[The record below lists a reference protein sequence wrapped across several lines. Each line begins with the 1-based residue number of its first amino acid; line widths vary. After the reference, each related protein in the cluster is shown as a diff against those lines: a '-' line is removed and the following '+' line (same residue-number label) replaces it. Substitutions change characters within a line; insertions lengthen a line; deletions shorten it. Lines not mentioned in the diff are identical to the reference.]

1 MPLSDARKR
10 ANAKYAK
17 ANVKQVR
24 IKFYPAETDLY
35 EWTKAQRTFRATS
48 RLSSAPTWRRV
59 GGATQMLDEQELLE
73 VFADAR
79 GTGDIKA
86 ITGT

>member
-17 ANVKQVR
+17 ANVKQVG

-35 EWTKAQRTFRATS
+35 EWSKAQENVQGYVKALIRAD
-48 RLSSAPTWRRV
+48 
-59 GGATQMLDEQELLE
+59 MEKN
-73 VFADAR
+73 
-79 GTGDIKA
+79 KA
-86 ITGT
+86 SVEDVE

>member
-17 ANVKQVR
+17 ANVKQVG

-35 EWTKAQRTFRATS
+35 EWTKAQENVQGYVKALILTDVEKS
-48 RLSSAPTWRRV
+48 RGYFE
-59 GGATQMLDEQELLE
+59 GGE
-73 VFADAR
+73 
-79 GTGDIKA
+79 
-86 ITGT
+86 

>member
-17 ANVKQVR
+17 ANVKQVG

-35 EWTKAQRTFRATS
+35 ELTKAQENVQGYVKALIRAD
-48 RLSSAPTWRRV
+48 
-59 GGATQMLDEQELLE
+59 MEKN
-73 VFADAR
+73 
-79 GTGDIKA
+79 KA
-86 ITGT
+86 SVEDVE

>member
-17 ANVKQVR
+17 ANVKQVG

-35 EWTKAQRTFRATS
+35 EWTKAQENVQGCVKALTRAD
-48 RLSSAPTWRRV
+48 
-59 GGATQMLDEQELLE
+59 MEKN
-73 VFADAR
+73 
-79 GTGDIKA
+79 KA
-86 ITGT
+86 NVEDGE

>member
-17 ANVKQVR
+17 ANVKQVG

-35 EWTKAQRTFRATS
+35 EWTKAQENVRGYVKALIRADME
-48 RLSSAPTWRRV
+48 R
-59 GGATQMLDEQELLE
+59 
-73 VFADAR
+73 AR
-79 GTGDIKA
+79 GERPVAPRGSS
-86 ITGT
+86 